1 MIVSDERGLLSGL
14 VVAELA
20 RERLLVEMDDFVVNL
35 QRLVR
40 LKLLPAS
47 LAHVHLYSFKLSTTP
62 KKVGNK
68 HIKSQYR

>member
-40 LKLLPAS
+40 LELLPAS
-47 LAHVHLYSFKLSTTP
+47 LAHVHLYTVLNYQQHRN
-62 KKVGNK
+62 GNGWK
-68 HIKSQYR
+68 